1 MFVRLFLCSLVL
13 TLTTTLSAQAAPV
26 TMVRDY
32 TYRASENDSKVS
44 ARKAALQQLQ
54 ALVIEEVGVQVQSS
68 LDSSERLDGE
78 AFSRTVQTNIQ
89 SFAQALTRTRILEEQ
104 WDGEHFFLKA
114 EIEVDPD
121 GLGRQLQVLQKGT
134 SADPCA
140 AKAAEYQT
148 LGKKLPGAQRTA
160 ELLALSLSVPFDYD
174 CHRWQY
180 DLAPALVRGKEPLP
194 GYRDYLFAQSKSVRP
209 EETELLLPMAID
221 AALRQSELSGPEW
234 QQIIDGLARVRP
246 NYLPRSLW
254 ALSNHT
260 RTQKDTARPAPGH
273 QQPIEQLA
281 KQIEQLLSL
290 ADAGKIATPP
300 MSRGELAH
308 ELYRIT
314 RQNQPLLA
322 AELLAGEAP
331 TISRPDLLLRDSADE
346 FLRAKPLDPAGA
358 HGQALD
364 RLLTRLDSDWQS
376 LERQP
381 LQEIH
386 QLLRSL
392 DARAEETEEQARLV
406 EQVVHQHRMLFANTL
421 KTYPQVDALTRD
433 KLFIRYQLP
442 GSTACTPAECA
453 RQLFSDE
460 GAFEASVLLLA
471 HGTRASG
478 QQAEVA
484 RKLERLTVQRT
495 GNRRSET
502 KANLISFLSRHGS
515 ADAQSVA
522 LMIRLLGDLDAG
534 HFPQQARQ
542 ALVAFYPGSLDPL
555 LHAFPTQERL
565 VQQRML
571 EVLGDMPADARIQ
584 AFLGGLAGE
593 TPHLRF
599 AIEDA
604 LAAQLGKQ

>member
-246 NYLPRSLW
+246 TYLPRSLW

-406 EQVVHQHRMLFANTL
+406 EQVVHRHRMLFANTL

-542 ALVAFYPGSLDPL
+542 ALVAFYPGSLDAL

-571 EVLGDMPADARIQ
+571 EVLGEMPADARIQ